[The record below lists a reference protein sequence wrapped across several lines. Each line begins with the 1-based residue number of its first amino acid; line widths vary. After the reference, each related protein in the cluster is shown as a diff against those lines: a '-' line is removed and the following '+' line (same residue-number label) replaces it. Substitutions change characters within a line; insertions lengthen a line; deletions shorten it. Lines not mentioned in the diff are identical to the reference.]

1 GHGIHRSVL
10 ARCRAWYPRAE
21 GGAMRLAVYGAV
33 LAIALGS
40 VLLGLDWQSAP
51 MSPMVDTKAGL
62 NAAAPPAP
70 VVPTASVSVPTTP
83 PAPEIPPNRARP
95 TTPPTPPPPK
105 ANIGAPIPPPNLTPT
120 PTPPPNPPASA
131 AAAQATADA
140 PVVAPESQ
148 AHCNVDA
155 CFAAYRSFNA
165 ADCTYQPTSGPRRL
179 CRK

>member
-1 GHGIHRSVL
+1 
-10 ARCRAWYPRAE
+10 
-21 GGAMRLAVYGAV
+21 MRLAVYGAV

-70 VVPTASVSVPTTP
+70 VGPTASVSVPTTP
-83 PAPEIPPNRARP
+83 PAPEIPPNVGRP
-95 TTPPTPPPPK
+95 ITSPTPTPPK
-105 ANIGAPIPPPNLTPT
+105 ANIGAPIIPPNLSPTPT
-120 PTPPPNPPASA
+120 PTPPASA

-165 ADCTYQPTSGPRRL
+165 ADFTYQPTSGPRRL

>member
-51 MSPMVDTKAGL
+51 MSPMVHTKAGL

-70 VVPTASVSVPTTP
+70 AVPTASVSGPTTP
-83 PAPEIPPNRARP
+83 PLPPIPPNVGRP
-95 TTPPTPPPPK
+95 ITSPTPKPPQ
-105 ANIGAPIPPPNLTPT
+105 AHIGA
-120 PTPPPNPPASA
+120 
-131 AAAQATADA
+131 
-140 PVVAPESQ
+140 
-148 AHCNVDA
+148 
-155 CFAAYRSFNA
+155 
-165 ADCTYQPTSGPRRL
+165 
-179 CRK
+179 